1 MARFEINEGRDSL
14 SDLDLDALYIVE
26 GTYAAQYESTKKRS
40 QETARYTFTEVI
52 VKEYDKSVSLQDSP
66 VVGFADHLNTIRKTA
81 GMQYAGLKQDQRF
94 IYVGRLQEYSV
105 LTGEGQ
111 GILRRTFK
119 LLRDPDPGKALESTA
134 KRLRNLSLRLE
145 EHTVKTAQK
154 HLATTRKNLDRVAS
168 ILSSQDYVPYQTEQ
182 QFRALLNR
190 QEQEFRTLSKRV
202 KA

>member
-1 MARFEINEGRDSL
+1 
-14 SDLDLDALYIVE
+14 
-26 GTYAAQYESTKKRS
+26 
-40 QETARYTFTEVI
+40 
-52 VKEYDKSVSLQDSP
+52 
-66 VVGFADHLNTIRKTA
+66 
-81 GMQYAGLKQDQRF
+81 MQYAGLKQDQRF

-182 QFRALLNR
+182 QFRALLDR